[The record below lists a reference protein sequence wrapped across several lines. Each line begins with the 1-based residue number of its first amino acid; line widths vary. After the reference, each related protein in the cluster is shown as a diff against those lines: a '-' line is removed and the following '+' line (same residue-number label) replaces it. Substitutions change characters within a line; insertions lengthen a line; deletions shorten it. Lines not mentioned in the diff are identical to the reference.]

1 MGADMTLASAPA
13 CELTP
18 QRVKQIQQVVQAI
31 PDADEDFRE
40 LMEALGYDDPAQAK
54 SQVMQ
59 CGMESQEEGREITT
73 LHFPGCPYPVH
84 ISGGPSW
91 GDPPTESYTVLEHVA
106 RCPQLWQVLEEF
118 ARADAAAAALRL
130 TSTHTVAA
138 ESLNVLVVM
147 TSDEFG
153 NEHFHYPSLT
163 EAVGAVRRLVLAAEQ
178 QFDGVERLIGIA
190 VNPGK
195 RYGDPRQ
202 DADSAGT

>member
-1 MGADMTLASAPA
+1 MGADMTLACAPA
-13 CELTP
+13 CDLTP
-18 QRVKQIQQVVQAI
+18 RRVKHIEQVVQAI
-31 PDADEDFRE
+31 PDADEDLCE
-40 LMEALGYDDPAQAK
+40 LMESLGYDDPAHAK
-54 SQVMQ
+54 RQILR
-59 CGMESQEEGREITT
+59 CGLESQEEGREVTT
-73 LHFPGCPYPVH
+73 LHIPGCPYPVQV
-84 ISGGPSW
+84 SGGLSW

-118 ARADAAAAALRL
+118 ARADVAAAALRL

-138 ESLNVLVVM
+138 ESQNVLVVM

-163 EAVGAVRRLVLAAEQ
+163 EAVGAVRRLVLATEQ
-178 QFDGVERLIGIA
+178 QLDGGERLIGIA

-195 RYGDPRQ
+195 RYGDPKQ